1 MKFVLRSTVCILLCL
16 ILIIQSVFAV
26 NLSKGDESDEVMR
39 LQSML
44 NAIVSAGIKVGG
56 YYGSLTKS
64 SVEKYQEL
72 KGLPVTGVYDDQ
84 TRDALEADYK
94 AIEVDLI
101 WPLKGTNTYI
111 TSYYGGRI
119 HPITGKAQDH
129 SGIDISAPKGESVH
143 AAAEG
148 VLEIG
153 CNTCTHNYGKNAEQ
167 LKKCGCGSGYGNH
180 VIITYPDG
188 KRTLYAHLTSIL
200 VEDGA
205 TVSQDQQ
212 IGTVGSTGRSTGYH
226 LHFEVHL
233 AGTYESRVDP
243 LEYVD
248 VPSFITIGEGNYLPQ
263 AVERGSG
270 YFLSGKI
277 SSIYSI
283 VSVTVSIYTLDGQST
298 GQKKTAKPYSRS
310 YDISDIDPY
319 IHFGKLKAGNY
330 ILKIEASDG
339 SGAESE
345 LVSHPFAITSKINNS
360 LLESFTKIKTY
371 KDGIFTDVGTN
382 DWYSNNIELVYET
395 GLMEGVGSKL
405 FNPKGNVTI
414 AEAITVASRIYS
426 YYHGVDINTKGASIW
441 YKPYVDFASEQGIY
455 TAADADLNK
464 PATRAQLAYMLAR
477 AVSSADL
484 QQKNTIADDAIP
496 DIKIS
501 DEYAREIYLLYRAGV
516 LTGSDSKGS
525 FLPDTFVARSE
536 AAAMITRIIA
546 PELRMEATIK

>member
-16 ILIIQSVFAV
+16 ILIIQSAFAV

-143 AAAEG
+143 AAVEG
-148 VLEIG
+148 VIEIG

-167 LKKCGCGSGYGNH
+167 LKKCQCGNGYGNH
-180 VIITYPDG
+180 VIIKHPDG

-212 IGTVGSTGRSTGYH
+212 IGTVG
-226 LHFEVHL
+226 
-233 AGTYESRVDP
+233 
-243 LEYVD
+243 
-248 VPSFITIGEGNYLPQ
+248 
-263 AVERGSG
+263 
-270 YFLSGKI
+270 
-277 SSIYSI
+277 
-283 VSVTVSIYTLDGQST
+283 
-298 GQKKTAKPYSRS
+298 
-310 YDISDIDPY
+310 
-319 IHFGKLKAGNY
+319 
-330 ILKIEASDG
+330 
-339 SGAESE
+339 
-345 LVSHPFAITSKINNS
+345 
-360 LLESFTKIKTY
+360 
-371 KDGIFTDVGTN
+371 
-382 DWYSNNIELVYET
+382 
-395 GLMEGVGSKL
+395 
-405 FNPKGNVTI
+405 
-414 AEAITVASRIYS
+414 
-426 YYHGVDINTKGASIW
+426 
-441 YKPYVDFASEQGIY
+441 
-455 TAADADLNK
+455 
-464 PATRAQLAYMLAR
+464 
-477 AVSSADL
+477 
-484 QQKNTIADDAIP
+484 
-496 DIKIS
+496 
-501 DEYAREIYLLYRAGV
+501 
-516 LTGSDSKGS
+516 
-525 FLPDTFVARSE
+525 
-536 AAAMITRIIA
+536 
-546 PELRMEATIK
+546 